1 MLPSVAA
8 VSTVAQQGNVQWEGE
23 VAKVYEQPVIRDYG
37 DLRELTAVN
46 VAGQTQDDGVQKSSD
61 LGVIKQGG

>member
-1 MLPSVAA
+1 M
-8 VSTVAQQGNVQWEGE
+8 
-23 VAKVYEQPVIRDYG
+23 AKVYEQPVIRDYG

-61 LGVIKQGG
+61 LGVIKQ